1 MRIFLTGGTG
11 YLGSVVLER
20 LLAAGHEVDALART
34 AAGAQRL
41 TDAGANAVRGS
52 LDDTD
57 VLRAAATSADAVVH
71 AAFDGS
77 MSEAAAAAEL
87 AAVTALV
94 AGAGASGID
103 KPVLYTSTGLVYGI
117 DPGQPRDEDARLP
130 ERSAQP
136 VKGQA
141 ERVVLSTAGI
151 TPIVIRAALVHGRA
165 GSGLV
170 TGLIGAAATT
180 GAAAYVDDGA
190 QPWDAIHVDDLAN
203 LYVAALERP
212 TPGVF
217 NAKGEH
223 RFTMR
228 ELAEAISAIT
238 GAQAV
243 SLPRESATD
252 VLGPL
257 AFILGAPGTLAG
269 DKARKTFDW
278 APVGGSILDDIRT
291 GSYRASGAATV
302 KAVA

>member
-11 YLGSVVLER
+11 YVGSVLLER
-20 LLAAGHEVDALART
+20 LLAAGHDVSALART
-34 AAGAQRL
+34 AAGAERL

-57 VLRAAATSADAVVH
+57 VLRTAATSADAVVH
-71 AAFDGS
+71 AGFDGS
-77 MSEAAAAAEL
+77 MSEAATEL
-87 AAVTALV
+87 SAVTALV

-103 KPVLYTSTGLVYGI
+103 KPVLYTRTGLVYGI
-117 DPGQPRDEDARLP
+117 DPGQPRDEDALLP

-136 VKGQA
+136 VKIQA
-141 ERVVLSTAGI
+141 ERVVLSAAGI

-180 GAAAYVDDGA
+180 GAAAFVEDGA

-203 LYVAALERP
+203 LYVAVLGRP

-228 ELAEAISAIT
+228 ELAEAISAST

-243 SLPRESATD
+243 SLPRERATA

-257 AFILGAPGTLAG
+257 SLILGAPGTLAG
-269 DKARKTFDW
+269 DKARRTFEW
-278 APVGGSILDDIRT
+278 APVGESILDDIRT
-291 GSYRASGAATV
+291 GSYRGSGAATV
-302 KAVA
+302 KAGA